1 MTTAE
6 LRAVIERLRRSTRNA
21 DVLDICDALE
31 SRLATEALDPQS
43 NQPLDKANKPPFDKR
58 TYQRDLM
65 RKRRAE
71 EKRRRQ
77 QESATAEKQ
86 SNGQRG

>member
-1 MTTAE
+1 MTDSE
-6 LRAVIERLRRSTRNA
+6 LRAVIERLRRSTRNT

-31 SRLATEALDPQS
+31 ARLATQALAPQS
-43 NQPLDKANKPPFDKR
+43 NTLDKPSNKAPFDKK

-71 EKRRRQ
+71 DKRKKQ
-77 QESATAEKQ
+77 QANA
-86 SNGQRG
+86 NP

>member
-1 MTTAE
+1 MTDTE
-6 LRAVIERLRRSTRNA
+6 LRAVIARLRRSTRNA

-31 SRLATEALDPQS
+31 ARLATAALAPQS
-43 NQPLDKANKPPFDKR
+43 NPLDKPLDKAPFDKK

-71 EKRRRQ
+71 EKRKKQ
-77 QESATAEKQ
+77 QTNADPQKS
-86 SNGQRG
+86 